1 MAAKRIDQGRGN
13 GHRPILERRW
23 LLGQGI
29 VNSDFVIARLKS
41 IIMKQSLLDR
51 RQALALLG
59 LSALGATPQAEV
71 DLALVLAID
80 CSYSVN
86 AEEYRL
92 QMQGMGR
99 AFMNPHVY
107 EAIARGP
114 KKQIALSA
122 FLWSEDGSKLLIIP
136 WRKIASKNDAFSIG
150 KHLVN
155 TARDISP
162 GGTSIS
168 SALLYAQSLLEKAP
182 SSLRQVVDVS
192 TDGRNN
198 SGPSVDQIR
207 DQLTASGITINAL
220 AIVNEVTDLV
230 PYLAKEVV
238 SGDGSFVL
246 TANSYHVYGEAI
258 LKKLI
263 KEIEGPGVS

>member
-1 MAAKRIDQGRGN
+1 
-13 GHRPILERRW
+13 
-23 LLGQGI
+23 
-29 VNSDFVIARLKS
+29 
-41 IIMKQSLLDR
+41 MKNLNCNR

-59 LSALGATPQAEV
+59 LSTLGATSQAEV

-92 QMQGMGR
+92 QMQGLGR
-99 AFMNPHVY
+99 AFMNPHVF

-114 KKQIALSA
+114 SKKIALSA
-122 FLWSEDGSKLLIIP
+122 FLWSEEGSQLLIIP
-136 WRKIASKNDAFSIG
+136 WRKISLKNEVFSIG

-162 GGTSIS
+162 SGTSIS
-168 SALLYAQSLLEKAP
+168 SALHYAQALLEKAP
-182 SSLRQVVDVS
+182 SALRQVVDVS

-198 SGPSVDQIR
+198 SGPAVEQVR

-220 AIVNEVTDLV
+220 AIVNEVTDLL

-238 SGDGSFVL
+238 GGDGSFVHK
-246 TANSYHVYGEAI
+246 ANSYHVYSEAI

>member
-1 MAAKRIDQGRGN
+1 
-13 GHRPILERRW
+13 
-23 LLGQGI
+23 
-29 VNSDFVIARLKS
+29 
-41 IIMKQSLLDR
+41 MKHLNFNR

-59 LSALGATPQAEV
+59 LSTLGATSQVEV

-92 QMQGMGR
+92 QMQGLGR
-99 AFMNPHVY
+99 AFMNPHVF

-114 KKQIALSA
+114 SKKIALSA
-122 FLWSEDGSKLLIIP
+122 FLWSEDGSQLLIIP
-136 WRKIASKNDAFSIG
+136 WRKISSKNEVFSIG

-162 GGTSIS
+162 SGTSIS
-168 SALLYAQSLLEKAP
+168 SALLYAQSLLAKAP
-182 SSLRQVVDVS
+182 TSLRQVVDVS
-192 TDGRNN
+192 SDGRNN
-198 SGPSVDQIR
+198 SGPSTELVR
-207 DQLTASGITINAL
+207 DQMTAAGITINAL

-230 PYLAKEVV
+230 PYLEKEVIG
-238 SGDGSFVL
+238 GDASFVL
-246 TANSYHVYGEAI
+246 RANSYHDYSEAI

>member
-1 MAAKRIDQGRGN
+1 
-13 GHRPILERRW
+13 
-23 LLGQGI
+23 
-29 VNSDFVIARLKS
+29 
-41 IIMKQSLLDR
+41 MKQPTFNR

-59 LSALGATPQAEV
+59 LSTLGATKQVKV

-92 QMQGMGR
+92 QMQGLGL
-99 AFMNPHVY
+99 AFMNPHVF

-114 KKQIALSA
+114 NKKIAISA
-122 FLWSEDGSKLLIIP
+122 FLWSQEGSQHLIIP
-136 WRKIASKNDAFSIG
+136 WRIIAAKNDAFSIG
-150 KHLVN
+150 KHLIN

-162 GGTSIS
+162 AGTSIS
-168 SALLYAQSLLEKAP
+168 SALLFAQSLLDKAP
-182 SSLRQVVDVS
+182 SALRQVVDIS
-192 TDGRNN
+192 TDGRSN
-198 SGPSVDQIR
+198 SGPPTQQVR
-207 DQLTASGITINAL
+207 DQMSEAGVTINAL
-220 AIVNEVTDLV
+220 AIVNEVTDLA
-230 PYLAKEVV
+230 PYLENEVI

-246 TANSYHVYGEAI
+246 KASSYKVYGEAI